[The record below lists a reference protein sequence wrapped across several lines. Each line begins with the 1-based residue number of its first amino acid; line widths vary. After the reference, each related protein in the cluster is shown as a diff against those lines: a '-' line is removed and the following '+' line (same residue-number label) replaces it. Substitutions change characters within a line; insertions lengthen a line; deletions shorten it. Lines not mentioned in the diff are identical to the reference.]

1 MEIGR
6 FDKDVTLI
14 RVDNPREVL
23 PYRASFV
30 GAYQTIWSEPPYNEE
45 FYPYEAEAVLRR
57 QLQSD
62 GNITLLAVRGLS
74 TVVGFG
80 FAVPLKARPEVAR
93 HMQGLLPAEH
103 TFYLSELGVLKG
115 YRGLGLG
122 RAMINARLGGIDTH
136 VHTHALLRT
145 SASRHAGYD
154 LYLAMGFDD
163 IGVYMEVPSRRV
175 GGGVHTDRR
184 LFLSKVL
191 GS

>member
-30 GAYQTIWSEPPYNEE
+30 GAYQTIWSEPPYREE
-45 FYPYEAEAVLRR
+45 FYPYEAEGVLRR

-62 GNITLLAVRGLS
+62 RHITLIAVRGLS
-74 TVVGFG
+74 SVVGFG
-80 FAVPLKARPEVAR
+80 FAVPVRSRPEVAR
-93 HMQGLLPAEH
+93 HMQGLLPVEH
-103 TFYLSELGVLKG
+103 TFYLSELGVLDD

-122 RAMINARLGGIDTH
+122 RAMIGARLEAIDKK
-136 VHTHALLRT
+136 VYTHALLRT
-145 SASRHAGYD
+145 SASRQSGYD
-154 LYLAMGFDD
+154 MYLDMGFDD
-163 IGVYMEVPSRRV
+163 IGVYMEVPSRRI
-175 GGGVHTDRR
+175 GGGVSTDRR

>member
-1 MEIGR
+1 MEIGQ

-30 GAYQTIWSEPPYNEE
+30 GAYQTVWSEPPYNEE

-57 QLQSD
+57 QLQSARH
-62 GNITLLAVRGLS
+62 ITLIAVRGLS

-80 FAVPLKARPEVAR
+80 FASPLRSRPEVAR
-93 HMQGLLPAEH
+93 HMQGLLPVDH
-103 TFYLSELGVLKG
+103 TFYLAELGVLG
-115 YRGLGLG
+115 DYRGLGLG
-122 RAMINARLGGIDTH
+122 RAMIEARLAAIDRQ
-136 VHTHALLRT
+136 VYTHALLRT
-145 SASRHAGYD
+145 SASRNAGYEM
-154 LYLAMGFDD
+154 YLSMGFDD

-184 LFLSKVL
+184 LFLSRVL